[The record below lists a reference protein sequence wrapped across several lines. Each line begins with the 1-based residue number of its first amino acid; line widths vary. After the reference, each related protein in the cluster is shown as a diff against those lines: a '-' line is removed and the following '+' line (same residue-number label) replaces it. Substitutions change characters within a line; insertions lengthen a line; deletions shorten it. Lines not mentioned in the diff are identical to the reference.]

1 MITYL
6 KKKEV
11 TDKVIVYNY
20 SGNEDN
26 IDGTVR
32 LIRGDMET
40 PPQFTPAT
48 GDEYLYFARQ
58 ATFAIVGFIRNNE
71 FPETHMRAIG

>member
-11 TDKVIVYNY
+11 TDKVIVYYY
-20 SGNEDN
+20 SGNKDN
-26 IDGTVR
+26 IDGIVKILR
-32 LIRGDMET
+32 EDEDL

-48 GDEYLYFARQ
+48 GDENLYFAKQ
-58 ATFAIVGFIRNNE
+58 ATFAIVEFDEKNE
-71 FPETHMRAIG
+71 FPDTYMRAIG